1 MIETSIIGGGFE
13 HLLLTNR
20 LRCKGRCSYVFLRFE
35 GENYDRLVKV
45 LRIRTLKEGEK
56 LKRAEF
62 VREASKKEI
71 LRIMKNMVKG
81 ILWER
86 GLNVKI
92 GEAYLDLNR
101 GILTVEY
108 VSDRQINDAR
118 SLAAGIAQFLH
129 VRVEFVFL
137 HRQKYAARV
146 GWLGRCGLELCCH
159 VWLKNVPSVTQ
170 DMARRQY
177 LFAAPDK
184 LTGACGRLLCCLSYE
199 MPFYEEM
206 AKKVPRL
213 NAIIDTEKGKAK
225 VVEVNV
231 IAGYYVLKYEDGK
244 KEKYEIEGTS

>member
-1 MIETSIIGGGFE
+1 M
-13 HLLLTNR
+13 LLNP
-20 LRCKGRCSYVFLRFE
+20 LRCRGKCNYVFLRIE
-35 GENYDRLVKV
+35 GEEHDRLVKI
-45 LRIRTLKEGEK
+45 LRVRNAKGKEN
-56 LKRAEF
+56 LRRAAF
-62 VREASKKEI
+62 VREASRKEI
-71 LRIMKNMVKG
+71 LRMMSNMVKG

-92 GEAYLDLNR
+92 GETYLDVDK

-108 VSDRQINDAR
+108 VSDRPINDVR

-137 HRQKYAARV
+137 ARQRYAARV

-159 VWLKNVPSVTQ
+159 VWMKDVPSVTQ

-184 LTGACGRLLCCLSYE
+184 LTGACGRLLCCLAYE
-199 MPFYEEM
+199 MPYYDKM
-206 AKKVPRL
+206 APKVPKL
-213 NAIIDTEKGKAK
+213 NAIIDTDRGKAK

-231 IAGYYVLKYEDGK
+231 IAGYYVLRYEDGK
-244 KEKYEIEGTS
+244 KEKYEIEGTP